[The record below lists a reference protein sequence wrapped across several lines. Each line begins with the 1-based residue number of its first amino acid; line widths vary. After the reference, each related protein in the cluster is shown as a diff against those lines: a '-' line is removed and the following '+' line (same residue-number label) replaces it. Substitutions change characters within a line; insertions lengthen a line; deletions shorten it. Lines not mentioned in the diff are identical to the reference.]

1 MAKSKEQANISPETR
16 DEAMKIAL
24 STQKPGQSKE
34 QTKLIAQGIQ
44 KGIAQYK
51 KQQKAKNRESDKKHK
66 KVVKERAEKHAS
78 ASESKTAQVKPKQAK
93 LPWVLLVFSWL
104 LFVGFYLL
112 KMM

>member
-1 MAKSKEQANISPETR
+1 MAKVKTQINVSTETR

-24 STQKPGQSKE
+24 SSQKPGQTKE

-66 KVVKERAEKHAS
+66 KVVKERAEKQAT
-78 ASESKTAQVKPKQAK
+78 APESKTARTKQAK
-93 LPWVLLVFSWL
+93 LPWILLVFSWL
-104 LFVGFYLL
+104 LFTVFYFQGVP
-112 KMM
+112 

>member
-1 MAKSKEQANISPETR
+1 MAKVKTQINVSPETR

-24 STQKPGQSKE
+24 STQKPGQTKE

-51 KQQKAKNRESDKKHK
+51 KQQKAKSRESDKKHK
-66 KVVKERAEKHAS
+66 KVVKERAEKQAT
-78 ASESKTAQVKPKQAK
+78 ASESKTTRTKQAK

-104 LFVGFYLL
+104 LFAGFYFQGVL
-112 KMM
+112 